1 MTSNPRHSQYAG
13 HQITH
18 YFWTHEPAN
27 FASKS
32 LEKFRFVETVRPS
45 SLTND
50 IATLLIGKDSMATFY
65 NNPKIKY
72 E

>member
-18 YFWTHEPAN
+18 YFLTHEPQLQVAI
-27 FASKS
+27 KS

-50 IATLLIGKDSMATFY
+50 IATLLIGKDSMATF
-65 NNPKIKY
+65 
-72 E
+72 

>member
-13 HQITH
+13 HQLITH
-18 YFWTHEPAN
+18 YFLTHEPQLQV
-27 FASKS
+27 ASKS

-50 IATLLIGKDSMATFY
+50 IAT
-65 NNPKIKY
+65 
-72 E
+72 